1 MLLLLPMCYSLTVFS
16 DAASQESWRG
26 GISPGREVKCSHG
39 TFHYLIGFIFYSPVK
54 WSQVIQ
60 HPWGRVLGG
69 SKTIVTYKRRQ
80 FIWLRMFK
88 MSTTQTLALLELK
101 IKEGKASYIDKNTGY
116 STGHQPVQRPSW
128 SHGGSW
134 GRTVKTLR
142 LLGATQWVPGQ
153 TTSK

>member
-1 MLLLLPMCYSLTVFS
+1 MEKCVITTMLLLFPMCYPLTVFS
-16 DAASQESWRG
+16 DVASQESWRR

-69 SKTIVTYKRRQ
+69 SKTTVTYKRKQ

-101 IKEGKASYIDKNTGY
+101 IKKVGQATSIRTQDTAQNTN
-116 STGHQPVQRPSW
+116 PSKDPR
-128 SHGGSW
+128 GV
-134 GRTVKTLR
+134 TVGAEAGLLR
-142 LLGATQWVPGQ
+142 LRGC
-153 TTSK
+153 